1 MKRIFGVLFLL
12 SMLVACNQNPATD
25 CGASTPKAEAQES
38 GGTNTTDCTITE
50 NPDTSEPAPEPSP
63 APDEDIPDVGDG
75 TLPTGAYT
83 FGTNI
88 RFLNTNATQQEKFDK
103 AIEIIK
109 KVVATEEFRNQVIN
123 YTYNGKKTYVDNG
136 GFTNEE
142 IYQMILEGA
151 ETLKPVKNNT
161 MDMDVELYYAATS
174 TVGYT
179 YPNVTKI
186 WVNTKYFNSNAVTSV
201 AANLVHEWLHK
212 LGFKH
217 ASSYSVSRD
226 STVPYAIG
234 RMVGSLGKNFD

>member
-12 SMLVACNQNPATD
+12 CTLVACNQNPAAD
-25 CGASTPKAEAQES
+25 CGASPKAEAQES
-38 GGTNTTDCTITE
+38 GGTTTPDCTITE
-50 NPDTSEPAPEPSP
+50 NPDVTEPAPTPV
-63 APDEDIPDVGDG
+63 PDEDIPDEGEG
-75 TLPTGAYT
+75 TLPTAAYT

-88 RFLNTNATQQEKFDK
+88 RFLNTNATQQDKFDK

-109 KVVATEEFRNQVIN
+109 KVVATEEFRDQVIN
-123 YTYNGKKTYVDNG
+123 YTYGGKKTYVDNG
-136 GFTNEE
+136 GFTNAE
-142 IYQMILEGA
+142 IYQMILDGA

-186 WVNTKYFNSNAVTSV
+186 WVNTKYFNTNTVTSV
-201 AANLVHEWLHK
+201 AANLMHEWLHK

-234 RMVGSLGKNFD
+234 RMVGSIGKKFD